1 MNNYVQPGKVL
12 SIPVTAD
19 FTKGEGYQVGA
30 ALFGVVVDTV
40 TSGGTAQIHTEGVFT
55 LAKTTGAAE
64 VAARGAR
71 VYWNS
76 TTKKATFAT
85 GGNLGVGVYIGSTA
99 ANADTTLDVLLT
111 PGHATLA

>member
-19 FTKGEGYQVGA
+19 FTKGEGVQIGA
-30 ALFGVVVDTV
+30 ALFGVAVDTV
-40 TSGGTAQIHTEGVFT
+40 TSGGTGQLWTEGVFT

-85 GGNLGVGVYIGSTA
+85 GGNLGIGVFVGATS
-99 ANADTTLDVLLT
+99 ANADTTLDVMLT

>member
-12 SIPVTAD
+12 SVPVTAA
-19 FTKGEGYQVGA
+19 FTKGDGYQGGA

-40 TSGGTAQIHTEGVFT
+40 ASGGTAQIMTEGVFT

-64 VAARGAR
+64 VAAHGAR

-76 TTKKATFAT
+76 STKKVTFAT
-85 GGNLGVGVYIGSTA
+85 GGNLGIGVYVGSTS
-99 ANADTTLDVLLT
+99 ANADTTIDVLLT